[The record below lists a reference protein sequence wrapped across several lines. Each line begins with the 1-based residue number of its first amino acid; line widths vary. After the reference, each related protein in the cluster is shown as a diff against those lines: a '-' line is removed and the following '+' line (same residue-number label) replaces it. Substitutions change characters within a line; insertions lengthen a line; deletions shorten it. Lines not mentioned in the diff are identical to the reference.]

1 MNASL
6 EINVSDELAA
16 RTSSQMLGL
25 VGLELYNLIN
35 NCATLDQLQA
45 AGGLIWEAYGLG
57 RLNDEEATYLGF
69 CIDRRRGVSGRNWS
83 LACAASA
90 TPLPTLRG
98 RFRKFFPRKPQRS
111 PDREASR
118 GRRRMLGGSSV
129 LPPDLRHLFTEG
141 ERAVLCVIAS
151 EVKRQGWC
159 DWPIDK
165 LAALAGVCRTM
176 VQNTLR
182 KAKSHGSITV
192 LERKRPGLKNL
203 PNVVRVACKEWLAWL
218 KRGFAT
224 ACLIGLK
231 AVKKLS
237 PTEIIDLRKKGAFSE
252 NGPNDHHPRS
262 HSQPKVPASNLNR
275 IEILVRGSP

>member
-1 MNASL
+1 MSASSDVR
-6 EINVSDELAA
+6 VSEEL
-16 RTSSQMLGL
+16 TSLTAPQTLGL
-25 VGLELYNLIN
+25 VGAELYGFIN
-35 NCATLDQLQA
+35 SCATNDQLQA
-45 AGGLIWEAYGLG
+45 VAALVWEHYGTN
-57 RLNDEEATYLGF
+57 RLSDNEATYLGS
-69 CIDRRRGVSGRNWS
+69 CIDRRRGVSRR
-83 LACAASA
+83 AVPVAVA
-90 TPLPTLRG
+90 PLRG
-98 RFRKFFPRKPQRS
+98 RVTKFFPRKPQRS

-129 LPPDLRHLFTEG
+129 LPPDLRHLFSEG

-165 LAALAGVCRTM
+165 IAALAGVCRTM

-182 KAKSHGSITV
+182 KAKSRGSITV

-203 PNVVRVACKEWLAWL
+203 SNVVKVTCKEWLAWL

-237 PTEIIDLRKKGAFSE
+237 PTEIIDLRKKAAYSE
-252 NGPNDHHPRS
+252 KH
-262 HSQPKVPASNLNR
+262 LNER
-275 IEILVRGSP
+275 PPTQLAAPS